1 MKEKERTMGCVH
13 KETPDSFY
21 NMKSKSKVSFNQCG
35 TSQGKFLPMWGLSS
49 HTLPLEED
57 FD

>member
-1 MKEKERTMGCVH
+1 MGCVH